1 MSTQQAKMATNG
13 VDFNEIKNYRIA
25 VIKQKMNEL
34 GLDTRGTKAELL
46 TRLEHYLKDQ
56 SKRTGSRGVTV
67 TTTKP
72 VNAKSSELGVTA
84 LTPKS
89 RSSDTNLTTV
99 DMILDEC
106 HNSIYCEGLCSAWI
120 HQGCAGLSKAAH
132 SRLKDS
138 SQPFQCPACRLDA
151 LTLEIVSLKES
162 LASLKLEMSS
172 MKSQQESVAVLVN
185 VYCLPH

>member
-1 MSTQQAKMATNG
+1 MATDG
-13 VDFNEIKNYRIA
+13 VDFNEIKNFRIA

-72 VNAKSSELGVTA
+72 VNAKSSELGATA

-89 RSSDTNLTTV
+89 RSSDTNSTTV
-99 DMILDEC
+99 ICHICDDEILDEC
-106 HNSIYCEGLCSAWI
+106 HDSIYCEGLCSAWI
-120 HQGCAGLSKAAH
+120 HRGCAGLSKAAH

-151 LTLEIVSLKES
+151 LTLDRNCVIKGISGI
-162 LASLKLEMSS
+162 
-172 MKSQQESVAVLVN
+172 SQT
-185 VYCLPH
+185 